1 MGRSFFIIDVF
12 ECNRYSEKKK
22 NAVTWFYASVVDWI
36 LSCIQKW
43 RRINLSLRGVVK
55 VDYMLEKSFTHRQ
68 KEV

>member
-36 LSCIQKW
+36 ADK
-43 RRINLSLRGVVK
+43 
-55 VDYMLEKSFTHRQ
+55 LEFERCG
-68 KEV
+68 